1 MEDLYASK
9 VTSDVIVPQ
18 KQSRSN
24 IHPSNLLINK
34 RLQSLHPTRIQE
46 KNQGISPSRIGST
59 TDSKQKNYVQKI
71 KELEEQILKLKDNN
85 LNNSK
90 TPTNTN

>member
-34 RLQSLHPTRIQE
+34 RLQSLHPTRIQQ
-46 KNQGISPSRIGST
+46 KNQGISPSWIG
-59 TDSKQKNYVQKI
+59 
-71 KELEEQILKLKDNN
+71 
-85 LNNSK
+85 
-90 TPTNTN
+90 